1 MFYLHK
7 GLDLRDILMSCMKQS
22 DFLSA
27 YLHIRH
33 AVNKNW
39 LFKKRQLMPLIIKLG
54 RQTTE
59 HNDDRDDVTPEELIV
74 SSGHTKPS
82 A

>member
-1 MFYLHK
+1 
-7 GLDLRDILMSCMKQS
+7 
-22 DFLSA
+22 
-27 YLHIRH
+27 
-33 AVNKNW
+33 
-39 LFKKRQLMPLIIKLG
+39 MPLIIKLG

-82 A
+82 AWVISSHPHSNSTCQDKLTL